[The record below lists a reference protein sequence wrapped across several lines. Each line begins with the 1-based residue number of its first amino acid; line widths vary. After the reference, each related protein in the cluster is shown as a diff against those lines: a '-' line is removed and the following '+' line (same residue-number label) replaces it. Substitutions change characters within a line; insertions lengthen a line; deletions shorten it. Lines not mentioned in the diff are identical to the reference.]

1 MDLVTI
7 VRLLNRRRALA
18 QRDRWPRV
26 QLESYQG
33 AALAGLRKFAT
44 GHSPFYASFHRG
56 LERAPLAELPVLTK
70 SILMQRYDSVAT
82 DPQVRL
88 SGIEAWIAA
97 RSPGLYLDRYRVTA
111 TAGSSGTKGIF
122 ISNPGEWLTV
132 LASYARASQ
141 WAGTAAGL
149 FRRTRIAVVSSRN
162 PTHQSAVVG
171 STLQSPWIPTL
182 RLDAMQPMDDIVR
195 ELNAFQPE
203 SLITY
208 ASMAPLLAEEQ
219 LAGRLHIQPGAVQ
232 CASEVLTR
240 EARDRTERA
249 FGVPVRE
256 VYAATETAGIA
267 SQCER
272 GSFHLYEDLVIPE
285 VVDASNRPVPRGEVG
300 DKLLVTVLFSR
311 TLPLIRYELTDRV
324 RLAGGTCACGRPS
337 GLLAGIE
344 GRTDDV
350 LEFPGA
356 AGGTVRVHPFVFQD
370 AMEGVPVRAWQIT
383 SRRDRLAVLVAGVP
397 PGWRDEQIRDRVLEA
412 IVSRRGIAPPIE
424 IQRRESIPRTPSGKA
439 PLIRREG

>member
-1 MDLVTI
+1 MGIVTLVR
-7 VRLLNRRRALA
+7 VLRRRAALA
-18 QRDRWPRV
+18 RRDRWQRTV
-26 QLESYQG
+26 LDSFQQT
-33 AALAGLRKFAT
+33 ALATLRRFAVER
-44 GHSPFYASFHRG
+44 SPFYASFHRG
-56 LERAPLAELPVLTK
+56 LERAPLSELPVLTK
-70 SILMQRYDSVAT
+70 RILMQRYDSVAT
-82 DPQVRL
+82 DPHVRL
-88 SGIEAWIAA
+88 SALEAFISA
-97 RSPGLYLDRYRVTA
+97 RSPGLYLDRYRVTS
-111 TAGSSGTKGIF
+111 TSGSSGMKGIF
-122 ISNPGEWLTV
+122 ISNPDEWLTV

-162 PTHQSAVVG
+162 PTHQSAAVG

-182 RLDAMQPMDDIVR
+182 RLDAKQPMDDIVR

-232 CASEVLTR
+232 CASEVFTR

-249 FGVPVRE
+249 FGIPVRE

-285 VVDASNRPVPRGEVG
+285 VVDASNRPVPRGEFG

-324 RLAGGTCACGRPS
+324 RLIDGSCACGRPF

-344 GRTDDV
+344 GRTDDA

-370 AMEGVPVRAWQIT
+370 AMEGVAVRAWQLIG
-383 SRRDRLAVLVAGVP
+383 RHDRVVVLIAGAAPGLRDERIRDRLS
-397 PGWRDEQIRDRVLEA
+397 DA
-412 IVSRRGIAPPIE
+412 IVSRRGVAPPIE
-424 IQRRESIPRTPSGKA
+424 IQRLEDIPRTASGKA
-439 PLIRREG
+439 PLIRRDA